1 MTNTEKKSHFSLMA
15 AIIYAAIAVYNIIN
29 RIIYANSTE
38 VVSITAFNIV
48 YWIVLIG
55 LAVTLFMKNKK
66 AVAFAAGVNAL
77 LYVYHLV
84 VGVRSWTFFSMSNF
98 CTYAVFVVIIVMA
111 IRGNTVV
118 KKTWFLAGTILLVG
132 SMICWIQYGR
142 FEFIA
147 YYWESL
153 LVTIAEIV
161 ALAFAGM
168 WLKDDI
174 TTVAVAPVNEYATFN
189 PQGYSSTISSNDAIG
204 GADKLMMYKELLDS
218 GTITQ
223 EEFNV
228 KKKQIL
234 GL

>member
-1 MTNTEKKSHFSLMA
+1 M
-15 AIIYAAIAVYNIIN
+15 
-29 RIIYANSTE
+29 
-38 VVSITAFNIV
+38 
-48 YWIVLIG
+48 
-55 LAVTLFMKNKK
+55 
-66 AVAFAAGVNAL
+66 
-77 LYVYHLV
+77 
-84 VGVRSWTFFSMSNF
+84 
-98 CTYAVFVVIIVMA
+98 
-111 IRGNTVV
+111 
-118 KKTWFLAGTILLVG
+118 
-132 SMICWIQYGR
+132 
-142 FEFIA
+142 
-147 YYWESL
+147 
-153 LVTIAEIV
+153 TIAEIV